1 VTGLRDRLAASHGK
15 FRSDALWNFA
25 SVGVL
30 ALAGLAITLAIPFR
44 YDAAAFG
51 VYNQVW
57 AAYIVFSQA
66 AVVGIDRST
75 LRALSERPGDR
86 ARVRAV
92 IAGALAPAVTIAA
105 AVAALFW
112 GLREPLAAWLDS
124 PGVAE
129 GIEAATPGLFFFALN
144 KVGLAVVNAAH
155 RMRAFALYTSLRY
168 AAMVAGL
175 GVVIAAGLEPSRI
188 AFLFTFAEGLL
199 FLPLAFEVGRTL
211 ARAPG
216 ETPGAGWLDWSR
228 EHLRY
233 GVKSVGSGMLLEL
246 NSRVDV
252 LMLGRFLGDAQ
263 VGVYSFAAF
272 VAEGAFQVLVALQN
286 VYNPALAEHLGSRR
300 VAELEALVAKGK
312 RWTYGAFAIVAAL
325 ALAGYPVLVA
335 VLDKDEFAAGWAPLA
350 LILLGMTAVSGYMPF
365 AQTLL
370 MGNRPGWHTGMMA
383 SIVLVN
389 VAGNA
394 ALIPWLGLE
403 GAAAATGL
411 CLVYSAFALRALVAR
426 QLAVRL

>member
-1 VTGLRDRLAASHGK
+1 MTGLREKLGGK
-15 FRSDALWNFA
+15 FQSAALWNFA

-30 ALAGLAITLAIPFR
+30 ALAGLALNLGIPSAF
-44 YDAAAFG
+44 DAAAFG

-75 LRALSERPGDR
+75 LRALAERPGEPAR
-86 ARVRAV
+86 ARAV
-92 IAGALAPAVTIAA
+92 VAGALVPAVSLAA
-105 AVAALFW
+105 GVSLLFW
-112 GLREPLAAWLDS
+112 TLRAPLAAWLES

-144 KVGLAVVNAAH
+144 KVGLAVVNSAH

-168 AAMVAGL
+168 ASMVAGL
-175 GVVIAAGLEPSRI
+175 GVVVAAGLDSSRV
-188 AFLFTFAEGLL
+188 AFLFTFAEGIL
-199 FLPLAFEVGRTL
+199 FVPLAIEIGRVL
-211 ARAPG
+211 LRRDGDGKQASWR
-216 ETPGAGWLDWSR
+216 EWSR

-246 NSRVDV
+246 NSRADV
-252 LMLGRFLGDAQ
+252 LMLGLFLADSA
-263 VGVYSFAAF
+263 VGIYSFAAF
-272 VAEGAFQVLVALQN
+272 VAEGVFQVLVALQN
-286 VYNPALAEHLGSRR
+286 VYNPVLAEHLGARR
-300 VAELEALVAKGK
+300 IAELEALARKAR
-312 RWTYGAFAIVAAL
+312 RWTYAAFSGIALL
-325 ALAGYPVLVA
+325 ALAAFPVLVA
-335 VLDKDEFAAGWAPLA
+335 LLGKPEFSDGWLPLA
-350 LILLGMTAVSGYMPF
+350 LILLGMTAASGYMPF

-370 MGNRPGWHTGMMA
+370 MGNRPGWHTGMMT

-394 ALIPWLGLE
+394 ALIPPFGLA

-426 QLAVRL
+426 QLEVRL